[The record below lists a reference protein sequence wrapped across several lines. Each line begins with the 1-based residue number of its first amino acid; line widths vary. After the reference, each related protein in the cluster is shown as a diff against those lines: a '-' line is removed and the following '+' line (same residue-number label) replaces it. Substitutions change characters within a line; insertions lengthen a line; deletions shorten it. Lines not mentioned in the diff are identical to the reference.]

1 MNRSYPALAAR
12 ILLLLSVSPVVAQTP
27 DTPAICLPGPDF
39 FKGLFFGVILGFTV
53 AGLFFR
59 RPFSGQSQATPAADS
74 AENPVTVLDS
84 VPETA
89 ADQNPDASTD
99 PNSEAMT
106 NSVSESAADAA
117 SVVESPA
124 VPAFVS
130 DATKREK
137 CEKWLIALGGQRNVV
152 SAATCAIT
160 RIRVILREPDSID
173 REELLGCGVNA
184 IMLLPG
190 GVIHLLTGFDAD
202 KYEAEL
208 QQLLK
213 SLDAD

>member
-1 MNRSYPALAAR
+1 
-12 ILLLLSVSPVVAQTP
+12 
-27 DTPAICLPGPDF
+27 
-39 FKGLFFGVILGFTV
+39 
-53 AGLFFR
+53 
-59 RPFSGQSQATPAADS
+59 
-74 AENPVTVLDS
+74 
-84 VPETA
+84 
-89 ADQNPDASTD
+89 
-99 PNSEAMT
+99 MT
-106 NSVSESAADAA
+106 NSVSESALTQHPLL
-117 SVVESPA
+117 SRQRY
-124 VPAFVS
+124 AFVS

-208 QQLLK
+208 QQLLR
-213 SLDAD
+213 AWTQTEN